1 MLEIKSFFKNLK
13 EQIYILRRRFVL
25 LYYFLVFLILAMAFL
40 VTAVNPL
47 ISHRDLFIDIL
58 ALVELPFYTGSMS
71 QLGILIWSASAT
83 SCLLAFYLL
92 KKFNKGSLN
101 ARRFLLYSGLISL
114 FLMFDDMFLLHE
126 EVAEQ
131 YFDIGQKKVYLIY
144 FLIIVLFLY
153 FNRSEILSS
162 DYLLLVIAFG
172 LFGGSI
178 FLDVLADTFSDI
190 LEASN
195 SFFAKHEVFL
205 EDGIKF
211 TGIASW
217 LLYYL
222 NYINKLFDNTFG
234 AVLSSANNDEPK

>member
-1 MLEIKSFFKNLK
+1 MLEIKSFFENLK
-13 EQIYILRRRFVL
+13 EQIYILGKRFVL
-25 LYYFLVFLILAMAFL
+25 LYYLLVFLILAIAFW
-40 VTAVNPL
+40 VTVANPL
-47 ISHRDLFIDIL
+47 ISHKDLFIDIL
-58 ALVELPFYTGSMS
+58 ALVDLPFYTGYMS

-101 ARRFLLYSGLISL
+101 ARQFLFYSGLISL
-114 FLMFDDMFLLHE
+114 FLTFDDMFLLHE
-126 EVAEQ
+126 EVAAQ
-131 YFDIGQKKVYLIY
+131 YLDIGQKKVYLIY
-144 FLIIVLFLY
+144 FLIIALFLY
-153 FNRSEILSS
+153 LNRYEILSS
-162 DYLLLVIAFG
+162 DYLLLMIAFG

-178 FLDVLADTFSDI
+178 LLDVVADTFSDI

-195 SFFAKHEVFL
+195 SLFARHEVFL

-234 AVLSSANNDEPK
+234 AVTSSANNDESK